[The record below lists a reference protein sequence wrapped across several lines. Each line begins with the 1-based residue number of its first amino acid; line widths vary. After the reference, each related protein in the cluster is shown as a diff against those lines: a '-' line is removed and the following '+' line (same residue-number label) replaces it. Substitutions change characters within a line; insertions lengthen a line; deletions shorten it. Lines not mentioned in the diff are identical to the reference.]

1 MVKATA
7 WKYQKC
13 VCARPAL
20 KRCPGTTLAA
30 SGTHT
35 HRAART
41 PGGAENLLLQ
51 LGAQRGSGA
60 VTVALTG
67 QCAMAQLLLSPGL
80 QHILHLAA
88 LCVEAKTFWAPSVFC
103 SQKGRLPAL
112 WTLSTSGK
120 QTHSQENNSIV
131 LHVFFSTQTGPVALS
146 GPVDGTLCDRTRT
159 ERYS

>member
-13 VCARPAL
+13 VCARPVL
-20 KRCPGTTLAA
+20 KRCPGTSLAA

-60 VTVALTG
+60 MTLALTG

-88 LCVEAKTFWAPSVFC
+88 SVWRQKPFEHPQFAVARREDSLHCGHSALLENKRRARKVAPFSPC
-103 SQKGRLPAL
+103 
-112 WTLSTSGK
+112 
-120 QTHSQENNSIV
+120 
-131 LHVFFSTQTGPVALS
+131 VFFHSDRACGCFRS
-146 GPVDGTLCDRTRT
+146 NRWDTL
-159 ERYS
+159 